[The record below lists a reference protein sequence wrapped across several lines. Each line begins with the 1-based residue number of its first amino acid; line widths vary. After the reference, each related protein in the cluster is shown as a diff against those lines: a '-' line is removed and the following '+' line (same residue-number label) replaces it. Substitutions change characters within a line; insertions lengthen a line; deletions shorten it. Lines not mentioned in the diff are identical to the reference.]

1 MRVGTSR
8 LKSTQLQVGPSILS
22 NAPLLS
28 VHVLQRRDRS
38 ALRVAPREQL
48 LWSGRPD
55 ARALF
60 IPADGFLI
68 PFGLLFLGFAVFWT
82 TEAAE
87 GAPAFFP
94 IFGFVFIVFGL
105 SRVRPILVKV
115 WRKRRSIYA
124 VTDRRAFA
132 VEGGTVTDTP
142 IIGVG
147 RTVSRSRR
155 NRLVSVVFTTGRAA
169 TWNPISGGN
178 RMPPNSGLD
187 GFMYRGP
194 LAFFDVPDGDGLL
207 RALVEAESLQLR
219 SR

>member
-1 MRVGTSR
+1 MSYSADTAV
-8 LKSTQLQVGPSILS
+8 LS
-22 NAPLLS
+22 E
-28 VHVLQRRDRS
+28 
-38 ALRVAPREQL
+38 LRPGERL

-82 TEAAE
+82 TQAAK
-87 GAPAFFP
+87 GAPVFFP
-94 IFGFVFIVFGL
+94 IFGFLFIVIGLYYVFG
-105 SRVRPILVKV
+105 RFFVKV
-115 WRKRRSIYA
+115 WRKRRSVYA

-132 VEGGTVTDTP
+132 VDGGTVTDTP

-155 NRLVSVVFTTGRAA
+155 NRLVSVVFTTGRSA
-169 TWNPISGGN
+169 TWNPMSGGN
-178 RMPPNSGLD
+178 RMPLNSGLD
-187 GFMYRGP
+187 GFMYQRP

-207 RALVEAESLQLR
+207 RALVEAESLQQR